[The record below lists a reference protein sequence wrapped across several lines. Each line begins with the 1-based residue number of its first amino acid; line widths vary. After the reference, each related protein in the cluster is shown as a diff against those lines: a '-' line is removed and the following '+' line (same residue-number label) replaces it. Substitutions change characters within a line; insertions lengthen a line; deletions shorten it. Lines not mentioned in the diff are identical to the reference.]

1 MCIGRISLSLH
12 VPSEIPQVEKWMLIC
27 SIEMNAAEV
36 TTTVSTSTSP
46 AKTST
51 AAASSTKAATSSG
64 LPVFTSGASAKIA
77 GGLFVAI
84 VGGLATLFS
93 F

>member
-1 MCIGRISLSLH
+1 
-12 VPSEIPQVEKWMLIC
+12 MLIC

-51 AAASSTKAATSSG
+51 AAATTTKAAASSG
-64 LPVFTSGASAKIA
+64 LPVFTSGASAKVA
-77 GGLFVAI
+77 GGLFVGIAA
-84 VGGLATLFS
+84 GLATLFS